1 MGKLVTRLQL
11 ERGEVAFF
19 IYTNGSLLRANLTER
34 FLKTDSAIENMSSWD
49 EIVVPASPNGN
60 VYIFLS
66 VVNIFIIIF
75 LN

>member
-34 FLKTDSAIENMSSWD
+34 FKKTDSAIENMSSWD
-49 EIVVPASPNGN
+49 EIIVPASPNGI
-60 VYIFLS
+60 VSI
-66 VVNIFIIIF
+66 IIIF
-75 LN
+75 ITFKLLT